1 MHSIFKSLL
10 IAYIFAMQ
18 LGKIAVKE
26 VINTHTEHRNGVD
39 DVSGRYWVRIS
50 AHATTLSVPATTQ
63 IFLLKVHLTKLTNP
77 LIIHYLS
84 HKKVKRQN
92 NAC

>member
-1 MHSIFKSLL
+1 MHSVFKSLL
-10 IAYIFAMQ
+10 TAYIFAMQ
-18 LGKIAVKE
+18 LDKVAVKE
-26 VINTHTEHRNGVD
+26 VINTHTEHNIGVD

-50 AHATTLSVPATTQ
+50 VHATTFSVHAKTQ
-63 IFLLKVHLTKLTNP
+63 LFLLKVHLTKLTNL
-77 LIIHYLS
+77 LIIYYLS